1 MECCKYIYDLSAKEY
16 ENLRH
21 VIDTIFFAVMIDNIL
36 ISKYHNLL
44 NYERHTMFYPIRSF
58 LLING

>member
-21 VIDTIFFAVMIDNIL
+21 VIDTIFFCGYDRQHFDI
-36 ISKYHNLL
+36 
-44 NYERHTMFYPIRSF
+44 
-58 LLING
+58 